1 MLYQIS
7 NGTKYFGVND
17 VFSNIDF
24 SINENEKIAIIG
36 RNGCGKSTLLKII
49 MKLEE
54 LSSGNIYKPN
64 NLRIGYL
71 SQKAFVDD
79 NLTLQQALDNS
90 LEHVLDIKNQ
100 IDDISLMM
108 QHDHSD
114 KLLEKYSRL
123 TAEFDAIGGYNYQ
136 NELETLLTKFGFS
149 VSDLVRPISTFSGGQ
164 KTRLAFITLLIS
176 KPDILLLDEPTNH
189 LDLKTIEWLEGY
201 LKRYPSA
208 IVLVSHDRYFLD
220 NIVSIVYELEY
231 GTITKYNGNYTYY
244 QNKKRLDLEKNHQA
258 YYRQQKEIE
267 RMEALI
273 EKFRYKKNKAAFAQS
288 KIKQLDRMEKI
299 VDKSSDTKTFKAN
312 FTSKIKGGNDV
323 LFIEDLVI
331 GYDKPLCDI
340 TFNLYRNN
348 RVCIIGDNGTGKS
361 TLLKTLIGEIKPI
374 SGNYL
379 FGHQIEIGYFD
390 QNHLIFNDN
399 KTVLEEVWD
408 DYPHLEQTNIRTIL
422 GNFLFSADDVF
433 KLTNVLS
440 GGEKVRLALV
450 KLVLQRPN
458 LLILDEPTNHLDI
471 LGKQALEQSLKEY
484 DGTILM
490 VSHDRYF
497 IKEVAN
503 SILAIDNLKTN
514 YYEYG
519 YSDYL
524 ESKKNTITKIESTTN
539 TIKKDK
545 SKVSNSKLK
554 ILEDKINNVEQL
566 INDKKQLGFTE
577 EYCNSHIKLEQLEIE
592 IEILNT
598 ELEELMEKWE
608 EFIS

>member
-24 SINENEKIAIIG
+24 AINENEKIAIIG
-36 RNGCGKSTLLKII
+36 RNGCGKSTLLKVI
-49 MKLEE
+49 MQLEE
-54 LSSGNIYKPN
+54 LSAGNIYKPN

-71 SQKAFVDD
+71 SQRSFEDD
-79 NLTLQQALDNS
+79 TLTLQQALDKA
-90 LEHVLDIKNQ
+90 LEHVLHIKKQLENLSKQ
-100 IDDISLMM
+100 METDYSDSLL
-108 QHDHSD
+108 D
-114 KLLEKYSRL
+114 KYSKI
-123 TAEFDAIGGYNYQ
+123 TAEFDAMGGYNYQ
-136 NELETLLTKFGFS
+136 NELETLITKFGFN
-149 VSDLVRPISTFSGGQ
+149 VSDLTRLVNTFSGGQ
-164 KTRLAFITLLIS
+164 KTRLAFIALLIS

-201 LKRYPSA
+201 LKRYPKA
-208 IVLVSHDRYFLD
+208 IVLVSHDRFFLD
-220 NIVSIVYELEY
+220 NIVSTVYELEY
-231 GTITKYNGNYTYY
+231 GSITKYSGNYTSY
-244 QNKKRLDLEKNHQA
+244 QSQKKLDLEKNRQA
-258 YYRQQKEIE
+258 YFRQQKEIE
-267 RMEALI
+267 RMESLI

-312 FTSKIKGGNDV
+312 FTSRIKGGNDV
-323 LFIEDLVI
+323 LFIEDLLI
-331 GYDKPLCDI
+331 GYDKPLCNI
-340 TFNLYRNN
+340 TLNMYRKN
-348 RVCIIGDNGTGKS
+348 RICIIGDNGTGKS

-408 DYPHLEQTNIRTIL
+408 QYPKLDQSSIRTIL

-433 KLTNVLS
+433 KLTSVLS
-440 GGEKVRLALV
+440 GGEKVRLAFV

-503 SILAIDNLKTN
+503 SILAIEDLETK
-514 YYEYG
+514 YYEFG

-524 ESKKNTITKIESTTN
+524 EKKKNEITKVERNIN
-539 TIKKDK
+539 VVKKDK
-545 SKVSNSKLK
+545 TKISNSKLK
-554 ILEDKINNVEQL
+554 QLEDKINELEKV
-566 INDKKQLGFTE
+566 INEKHTLSFTD
-577 EYCNSHIKLEQLEIE
+577 EYCNSHIKLESLQKEIDL
-592 IEILNT
+592 LNH
-598 ELEELMEKWE
+598 ELEDLMEKWE
-608 EFIS
+608 EYIN

>member
-24 SINENEKIAIIG
+24 AINENEKIAIIG
-36 RNGCGKSTLLKII
+36 RNGCGKSTLLKVI
-49 MKLEE
+49 MQLEE

-64 NLRIGYL
+64 SLRIGYL
-71 SQKAFVDD
+71 SQSAFTDD
-79 NLTLQQALDNS
+79 NMTLQQALDNS
-90 LEHVLDIKNQ
+90 LEHVLYIKNQ
-100 IDDISLMM
+100 IDELSKLMEK
-108 QHDHSD
+108 DHSE
-114 KLLEKYSRL
+114 KLLERYSRI
-123 TAEFDAIGGYNYQ
+123 TMEFDAIGGYNYQ
-136 NELETLLTKFGFS
+136 NELETLITKFGFK
-149 VSDLVRPISTFSGGQ
+149 VSDLTRQIKTFSGGQ
-164 KTRLAFITLLIS
+164 RTRLAFIALLIS

-201 LKRYPSA
+201 LKRYPKA
-208 IVLVSHDRYFLD
+208 IVLVSHDRFFLD
-220 NIVSIVYELEY
+220 NIVSVVYELEY
-231 GTITKYNGNYTYY
+231 GSITKYIGNYTSY
-244 QNKKRLDLEKNHQA
+244 QNQKKLDLEKNHQA

-288 KIKQLDRMEKI
+288 KIKQLDKMEKI
-299 VDKSSDTKTFKAN
+299 IDKKSDNKTFKAN

-323 LFIEDLVI
+323 LSIENLTI
-331 GYDKPLCDI
+331 GYDKPLCEV
-340 TFNLYRNN
+340 TFNLYRKN

-361 TLLKTLIGEIKPI
+361 TLLKTLIGEQKPI

-408 DYPHLEQTNIRTIL
+408 DYPNLEQTNIRTIL

-433 KLTNVLS
+433 KLTSVLS

-503 SILAIDNLKTN
+503 SILSIEGSITK

-524 ESKKNTITKIESTTN
+524 ESKKQPITNVSTSTN
-539 TIKKDK
+539 IIKKDK
-545 SKVSNSKLK
+545 SKISNSKLK
-554 ILEDKINNVEQL
+554 QLEEQ
-566 INDKKQLGFTE
+566 INDIEQKLNDKQKLAFSE
-577 EYCNSHIKLEQLEIE
+577 EYCDSHIKLEKLQEEIDK
-592 IEILNT
+592 LNN
-598 ELEELMEKWE
+598 ELELLMIKWE

>member
-24 SINENEKIAIIG
+24 AINENEKIAIIG
-36 RNGCGKSTLLKII
+36 RNGCGKSTLLKVI
-49 MKLEE
+49 MQLEE
-54 LSSGNIYKPN
+54 LSAGNIYKPN

-71 SQKAFVDD
+71 SQRSFEDD
-79 NLTLQQALDNS
+79 TLTLQQALDKA
-90 LEHVLDIKNQ
+90 LEHVLHIKNQ
-100 IDDISLMM
+100 LENLSKQMETDYSDSLL
-108 QHDHSD
+108 D
-114 KLLEKYSRL
+114 KYSKI
-123 TAEFDAIGGYNYQ
+123 TAEFDAMGGYNYQ
-136 NELETLLTKFGFS
+136 NELETLITKFGFN
-149 VSDLVRPISTFSGGQ
+149 VSDLTRLVNTFSGGQ
-164 KTRLAFITLLIS
+164 KTRLAFIALLIS

-201 LKRYPSA
+201 LKRYPKA
-208 IVLVSHDRYFLD
+208 IVLVSHDRFFLD
-220 NIVSIVYELEY
+220 NIVSTVYELEY
-231 GTITKYNGNYTYY
+231 GSITKYSGNYTSY
-244 QNKKRLDLEKNHQA
+244 QSQKKLDLEKNRQA
-258 YYRQQKEIE
+258 YFRQQKEIE
-267 RMEALI
+267 RMESLI

-312 FTSKIKGGNDV
+312 FTSRIKGGNDV
-323 LFIEDLVI
+323 LFIEDLLI
-331 GYDKPLCDI
+331 GYDKPLCNI
-340 TFNLYRNN
+340 TLNMYRKN
-348 RVCIIGDNGTGKS
+348 RICIIGDNGTGKS

-408 DYPHLEQTNIRTIL
+408 QYPKLDQSSIRTIL

-433 KLTNVLS
+433 KLTSVLS
-440 GGEKVRLALV
+440 GGEKVRLAFV

-503 SILAIDNLKTN
+503 SILAIEDLETK
-514 YYEYG
+514 YYEFG

-524 ESKKNTITKIESTTN
+524 EKKKNEITKVERNIN
-539 TIKKDK
+539 VVKKDK
-545 SKVSNSKLK
+545 TKISNSKLK
-554 ILEDKINNVEQL
+554 QLEDKINELEKV
-566 INDKKQLGFTE
+566 INEKHTLSFTD
-577 EYCNSHIKLEQLEIE
+577 EYCNSHIKLESLQKEIDL
-592 IEILNT
+592 LNH
-598 ELEELMEKWE
+598 ELEDLMEKWE
-608 EFIS
+608 EYIN